1 MAAKRNRWLV
11 GTVLTVALA
20 AFLSLS
26 LLPILGGSNTR
37 KASST
42 GTPDQP
48 NDPATLQA
56 ELEAQA
62 RGYELVLERE
72 PENQTALEG
81 LVDTR
86 IQMGDIEGVVDP
98 LQKLVELNPD
108 VTDYAVLLAQTKQ
121 QIGDLEGTAQIY
133 RDVLDQ
139 RPGDM
144 NALQGLVA
152 LLVQQD
158 RPQAAIGLLQET
170 LTTANQLTSE
180 ASPDAIDTIS
190 VKLLLAQVYVEDNQ
204 IEPALSLYDE
214 TITDAPEDFRPVLA
228 KALVLQEEG
237 QAEEAKTLFAQ
248 ATSMAPA
255 QFKDQIEQM
264 ASQSNTSDIGSPSTG
279 EAVNEPEAMV
289 DSPPDGTTAAPGT
302 ETNQSQSNEE

>member
-1 MAAKRNRWLV
+1 MAVKRNRWLV
-11 GTVLTVALA
+11 GTILILALA

-26 LLPILGGSNTR
+26 LLPILGGSNSR
-37 KASST
+37 RASSNADS
-42 GTPDQP
+42 DQP
-48 NDPATLQA
+48 VDPASMQA

-86 IQMGDIEGVVDP
+86 IQMGDIEGVVAP
-98 LQKLVELNPD
+98 LQKLVDLNPE
-108 VTDYAVLLAQTKQ
+108 VTDYAVLLAQTNQ
-121 QIGDLEGTAQIY
+121 QIGDLEGAAQIY

-158 RPQAAIGLLQET
+158 RPQAAIGLLQDT
-170 LTTANQLTSE
+170 LATADQLGNE
-180 ASPDAIDTIS
+180 GSPGAIDSIS
-190 VKLLLAQVYVEDNQ
+190 VKLLLAQVYVEANQ
-204 IEPALSLYDE
+204 DDQALSLYDE
-214 TITDAPEDFRPVLA
+214 TIAAAPEDFRPVLA
-228 KALVLQEEG
+228 KALVLQQNG
-237 QAEEAKTLFAQ
+237 QSEEAKTLFSQ
-248 ATSMAPA
+248 ATAMAPA

-264 ASQSNTSDIGSPSTG
+264 ADQAGSDGQNIAPEEAPEATEPDAG
-279 EAVNEPEAMV
+279 EAVTPAPEP
-289 DSPPDGTTAAPGT
+289 T
-302 ETNQSQSNEE
+302 ESTEE